1 MLGTSEQT
9 ANISKT
15 GFAKLGTAQFPS
27 LNRLGLRPKKMVV
40 TNLKVGKKIFSYLCL
55 RFFHQNHSLVTTY
68 CRSLI
73 VGKFLRRCS
82 ENFINFPIKHSQ
94 DVLGNLQLCFKKYF
108 NVDVFHFSCF
118 AIHLSWFMLC

>member
-1 MLGTSEQT
+1 MNKLQT
-9 ANISKT
+9 YL
-15 GFAKLGTAQFPS
+15 KLVSQNWAQHSFQAS
-27 LNRLGLRPKKMVV
+27 IDWVFDQKKLVV
-40 TNLKVGKKIFSYLCL
+40 TNLKVGKNFFSYLCL
-55 RFFHQNHSLVTTY
+55 RFFFHQNHSLVTTY